1 LFTDFGA
8 ATSFLKFDRR
18 TNTLTV
24 DEFATTANDIGE
36 YPMVIKLVDETD
48 LKRSINNE
56 VVYRFTLTI
65 YKKVAYVGGVSTSS
79 GVVILQKPSV

>member
-1 LFTDFGA
+1 
-8 ATSFLKFDRR
+8 
-18 TNTLTV
+18 
-24 DEFATTANDIGE
+24 
-36 YPMVIKLVDETD
+36 MVIKLVDETD